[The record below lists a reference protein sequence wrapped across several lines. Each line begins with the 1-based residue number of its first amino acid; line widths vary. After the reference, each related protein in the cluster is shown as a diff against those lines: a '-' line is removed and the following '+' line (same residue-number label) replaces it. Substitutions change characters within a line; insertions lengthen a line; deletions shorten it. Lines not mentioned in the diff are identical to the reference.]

1 MRFDSDSPTSRLP
14 YSGRH
19 RKEPSYLR
27 AVRHLRLLAQP
38 AVEPA
43 HAHAVP
49 VTPSIPLRIVA
60 ASDGE

>member
-38 AVEPA
+38 AAEPA
-43 HAHAVP
+43 HTHAVP
-49 VTPSIPLRIVA
+49 ATPPVALRIVT